1 MYIIFFEFINF
12 ATAMS
17 VRGGKEVRM
26 SKVKKDIEEKNEKK
40 KGGFSALPAKT
51 RLVIILAAAAA
62 LVAIVLTAVYFAYFR
77 KPDYV
82 RLGEYKGLTYTH
94 VDSTVT
100 DEEVAAEIQK
110 IVDNK
115 TRYEKLEDRKG
126 TVLEEG
132 DIANCTYEAKD
143 GETILENGAGNFEIG
158 SGEFEEFE
166 NAILGHIVGESI
178 TITAK
183 IPEGY
188 KGTGKLSEYA
198 GKEISFEVV
207 INYVSAKNIPE
218 ITDEFVD
225 EITYGKCIKADEYE
239 EYVRKILE
247 DEKTA
252 EANENIANQLI
263 SKVIETSEFHDID
276 EKVQEY
282 YDTMYET
289 YESAAANYEL
299 EISEYIDQFY
309 GMSLDDFKTEL
320 RDVVEN
326 LVKEQVVLQAI
337 ADEEKLKINDSL
349 YKKYMSEYLEEYNY
363 SDEQS
368 FLDNY
373 GEESVRES
381 MLYDYAIDFLI
392 ENAVE
397 G

>member
-1 MYIIFFEFINF
+1 M
-12 ATAMS
+12 
-17 VRGGKEVRM
+17 RGGKEVRM
-26 SKVKKDIEEKNEKK
+26 SRVKNEIEEKNEEKRN
-40 KGGFSALPAKT
+40 GFMNLPAKT
-51 RLVIILAAAAA
+51 RLVIILASVAA
-62 LVAIVLTAVYFAYFR
+62 LAAIVLTAVYFAYFK

-82 RLGEYKGLTYTH
+82 KLGEYKGLKYTSA
-94 VDSTVT
+94 DSTVT
-100 DEEVAAEIQK
+100 DDEVEAEIQK

-115 TRYEKLEDRKG
+115 TRYEKLDDRKG
-126 TVLEEG
+126 TALAEG

-143 GETILENGAGNFEIG
+143 GETVLESGAGNFEIG
-158 SGEFEEFE
+158 AGEFEEFE

-178 TITAK
+178 TIKAK

-198 GKEISFEVV
+198 GKEITFEVV

-225 EITYGKCIKADEYE
+225 EVTYGRCTKADEYE
-239 EYVRKILE
+239 EYVRKNLE
-247 DEKTA
+247 DEKNA
-252 EANENIANQLI
+252 EAYEDIANQLI
-263 SKVIETSEFHDID
+263 SRIIETSEFHDIE

-289 YESAAANYEL
+289 YESAAENYEL
-299 EISEYIDQFY
+299 EISEYIEQFY
-309 GMSLDDFKTEL
+309 GMSLDEFKSEL
-320 RDVVEN
+320 REVVEN
-326 LVKEQVVLQAI
+326 LVKEQIVLQAI
-337 ADEEKLKINDSL
+337 ADEEKLEITESQ

-381 MLYDYAIDFLI
+381 MLYDYTIDFLI